1 MKFQTKTNQMTK
13 QEQQPEQTFT
23 SNQKTKVINFS
34 EHATVF
40 VDLFKEH
47 ILSFI
52 KLSPQETL
60 ATFFLN
66 AFSLET
72 CQHFHDVASLS
83 KSPEIKEILNCL
95 IQRKKEG
102 SRFTVYDKRNILQK
116 TKDNT
121 PFSVTLLSEFSLEQ
135 KIGESLIKDLICQKF
150 NEEEFINMMY
160 HVLDMGEIGKYT
172 NAEFSKNCRFITK
185 KSLEIEKIFNL
196 KQFKKTNINLDTFM
210 KNDSLIEIISKS
222 FPNLLQEI
230 LSRPNVEK
238 LMKDSNVSWDIF
250 HDNVKEFFISIWE
263 SNFSSNFEDFI
274 SKKMSRELQ
283 SLLIYE
289 FLKKNNCNIASI
301 ETVLKHSLFLESFF
315 QRECGLSSV
324 DQKCALRN
332 FFYLKSSE
340 HSSEKLRFVN
350 VKLEKY
356 YPQVLPLDYIEEQE
370 IFGNDEI
377 PEEFTEFEIENE
389 EIICIN
395 PKKRNWE
402 CYLESNVQ

>member
-1 MKFQTKTNQMTK
+1 MTK
-13 QEQQPEQTFT
+13 HEQQPEQKFSTPT
-23 SNQKTKVINFS
+23 QKKVFNFS

-40 VDLFKEH
+40 VDLFNEH

-60 ATFFLN
+60 VKFFFN

-72 CQHFHDVASLS
+72 CQHFHNVASLS
-83 KSPEIKEILNCL
+83 NSPEISKILKSL
-95 IQRKKEG
+95 KKEG
-102 SRFTVYDKRNILQK
+102 SRFTVYDRRNILQK

-121 PFSVTLLSEFSLEQ
+121 PFSVTLLSEFSLDQ

-150 NEEEFINMMY
+150 NEEEFINMMF

-196 KQFKKTNINLDTFM
+196 EQFKKTNINLDTFM

-230 LSRPNVEK
+230 LSRQNVET

-250 HDNVKEFFISIWE
+250 HDNVKDFFFSIWE
-263 SNFSSNFEDFI
+263 SNFSSTFEDFI
-274 SKKMSRELQ
+274 YKKMSKELQ

-301 ETVLKHSLFLESFF
+301 ETVLKHSLLLESFF
-315 QRECGLSSV
+315 QRECGLSTI

-332 FFYLKSSE
+332 FFHLKSSE
-340 HSSEKLRFVN
+340 VEPSSEKMRFVN
-350 VKLEKY
+350 MKLEKY
-356 YPQVLPLDYIEEQE
+356 YPQVLPLDYMEEEE

-377 PEEFTEFEIENE
+377 PEEFIEEEEEEEFEIENE
-389 EIICIN
+389 EIICLN

-402 CYLESNVQ
+402 CYLESNYQ